1 MNSTIRYRTL
11 SLADSKRWANEID
24 QYSDGEFALLV
35 SEWGKHSVEVQ
46 DVSYNELR
54 NILVE
59 AFDRAGGKTLPS
71 RRMYPVDVE
80 VGLDLYEYLAAS
92 GFSEVEAADDD
103 IWRFISVKVIPDLTY
118 LRYPDPEKAVAE
130 TGGRINRKRFFLAKR
145 RIWISTLWWYVHLSW
160 QGSKES
166 TRKVIEGNG
175 SNIISHFIETP
186 GRGYRIS
193 LYRSLMKKFSN
204 VKDKNDNLFRS
215 VAKLNGAECRNIE
228 PDLLPGG
235 VSEYCDRLFEKVQ
248 KKKDD
253 Q

>member
-1 MNSTIRYRTL
+1 MNNAIRYRTL
-11 SLADSKRWANEID
+11 SLAESKRWANEID

-35 SEWGKHSVEVQ
+35 SEWENHSFEVQ
-46 DVSYNELR
+46 DASYNELR
-54 NILVE
+54 TVLVE
-59 AFDRAGGKTLPS
+59 AFNRAGGNTLPS
-71 RRMYPVDVE
+71 RKMYPVDVE
-80 VGLDLYEYLAAS
+80 VGLDLYEYLAAN
-92 GFSEVEAADDD
+92 GFSEAEAADDD
-103 IWRFISVKVIPDLTY
+103 IWRFVSIKVIPDLTY
-118 LRYPDPEKAVAE
+118 LRYPDPEKAVVEA
-130 TGGRINRKRFFLAKR
+130 GGRINRKRFFLAKR

-160 QGSKES
+160 QGDKES

-186 GRGYRIS
+186 GRGYRTS

-204 VKDKNDNLFRS
+204 TKEKNDNLFRS

-248 KKKDD
+248 NNEDN